1 MPSSTPISTANP
13 KQASPASTTWAL
25 ASLSLCMLLSS
36 LGTSIANVGL
46 PTLAHA
52 FDAPFQQVQWVV
64 IAYLLSI
71 TSVVVSMGRLGDVW
85 GRRRLLLWGATLFT
99 LASVASGL
107 APTLGLL
114 IAARAVQGLGAA
126 AMMALTLALVSELIP
141 KDKAGSAMGLLGTM
155 SAIGTAL
162 GPSMGGLLIAG
173 LGWRA
178 LFLVNLPLG
187 AVALM
192 LGLKNLPPDRLS
204 GARLPTHFDTI
215 GTLLLTI
222 SLASYALAVTVGRGH
237 FNWVNLVLVSTA
249 GVALALFIRVQHT
262 AASPLL
268 QLNLFQDTSLRASLI
283 MGTLVA
289 TVMMATLVVGPFYM
303 AQALGLAPAALGLCM
318 AVGPIVSGLCGVPV
332 GRLIDRTGPQRV
344 VLLGLSLMVL
354 GCATLVASPSDWGL
368 LGYMVP
374 LVLTTLGY
382 VFFHTAN
389 NTAVMG
395 AIGQSQR
402 GVISGLLSLSRNL
415 GLITGASVMG
425 AVFAMGVGSSAIS
438 TASAHAV
445 TTGMR
450 ASYSVAAIL
459 VASALAIALSTKRK
473 PAD

>member
-1 MPSSTPISTANP
+1 MPISTSTPTSAST
-13 KQASPASTTWAL
+13 QAPPAATTWAL

-71 TSVVVSMGRLGDVW
+71 TSVVVSMGRVGDVW
-85 GRRRLLLWGATLFT
+85 GRRRLLLWGTALFT

-126 AMMALTLALVSELIP
+126 AMMALTLALVGELIP

-173 LGWRA
+173 IGWRA

-187 AVALM
+187 VVALV
-192 LGLKNLPPDRLS
+192 LGLKNLPTDRVS
-204 GARLPTHFDTI
+204 GARLPNSFDTK
-215 GTLLLTI
+215 GTLLLAI

-237 FNWVNLVLVSTA
+237 FDWGNLALVATA
-249 GVALALFIRVQHT
+249 GVTLMLFIRVQRT
-262 AASPLL
+262 TIAPLL
-268 QLNLFQDTSLRASLI
+268 QLKLFQDKGLRASLI

-303 AQALGLAPAALGLCM
+303 VQALGLAPTALGLCM
-318 AVGPIVSGLCGVPV
+318 AIGPIVSSLCGVPV

-344 VLLGLSLMVL
+344 VLLGLGLMVL
-354 GCATLVASPSDWGL
+354 GCAALVASPSAWGL

-382 VFFHTAN
+382 VLFHTAN

-395 AIGQSQR
+395 AIAQGQR

-425 AVFAMGVGSSAIS
+425 TVFAMGVGSSAIS
-438 TASAHAV
+438 TASAQAV
-445 TTGMR
+445 TTGMH
-450 ASYSVAAIL
+450 ASYCVATLL